1 MPRHLADGGMMLAE
15 TARALP
21 DAKRYEL
28 LGKIALLA
36 VLYYITG
43 KLGLLLAVPPG
54 YATAIWPPSGIATGM
69 LIVHGPRLWPGILI
83 GSFILNAPISGAAEG
98 DFPANA
104 LLIAGLIAS
113 GSTCQALFGREIV
126 ARTLGLPLEL
136 TRLKDT
142 LILFALSGPLA
153 CLIAATIGV
162 STLYVVGGL
171 PAERIVGNWLTWW
184 AGDSFGVAVFL
195 PLMLVAPGSPRRLT
209 WRGQRITALPSL
221 AMLTLVVLLGLT
233 FYGCKLISEHHR
245 QSGLAEFQAMVLES
259 EKALQH
265 RLQSYAQALLGADG
279 LIRAAPHFSR
289 ISWRHYVNAI
299 NAHENFPGING
310 IGYIADVKLDDVA
323 EFLRVRR
330 QEDSPDFAI
339 HPQTEQLPLF
349 VISYIEPREINK
361 QAVGLNI
368 AFEENRRAAAILARD
383 TGKAAIT
390 KRILLVQD
398 ETKSPGFLLLHP
410 VYARDTA
417 FDTVEARR
425 AAFRGWIYAPFVG
438 QNFMRD
444 LTQSQGAML
453 DLSIYDG
460 EAEDQRSLIY
470 ASQTSGKSRT
480 PGFRVSKKLH
490 LMQQNWTLVW
500 TSTPAYEAAETS
512 RDPEIVLIAGLVFT
526 ALVGAFLSVLA
537 RRSEIIQR
545 LVAEQT
551 NLMKMQHAELV
562 GAQQELWHINENLE
576 LRVAERTSD
585 LQEARKAAEAANR
598 VKSDFLS
605 NISHELRTPMH
616 AILNC
621 AKLGMTHLQDGNS
634 QKIQKYL
641 TNIRMSGERLSVLLN
656 DLLEL
661 SRMEA
666 GKVSL
671 NLQLCNFLEI
681 IQISLA
687 ELETLKVEKNIN
699 LVLHSSAANPSALC
713 DRQQILQVFI
723 NLYSNAIKYS
733 PVGGTIG
740 ITIADAETAQG
751 APALLCTVE
760 DQGIGIPA
768 NELEMIFDKFVQ
780 SSKTRTGAGGTG
792 LGLAICKEI
801 VELHKGKIWAENGSA
816 GGARLQVLLNK

>member
-1 MPRHLADGGMMLAE
+1 MPRHLADGGMRLAG
-15 TARALP
+15 TVRALP
-21 DAKRYEL
+21 DAKRCEL

-36 VLYYITG
+36 VLYYVTG

-54 YATAIWPPSGIATGM
+54 YATVIWPPSGIATGM

-83 GSFILNAPISGAAEG
+83 GSFFLNAPISGAVA
-98 DFPANA
+98 DDISANA

-113 GSTCQALFGREIV
+113 GSACQALFGREIV
-126 ARTLGLPLEL
+126 VRMLRLPLEL
-136 TRLKDT
+136 TRLKDM

-153 CLIAATIGV
+153 CLIASTVGV
-162 STLYVVGGL
+162 STLYVMGSL
-171 PAERIVGNWLTWW
+171 PAERIVENWLTWW

-195 PLMLVAPGSPRRLT
+195 PLMLIAPGSPRRFT
-209 WRGQRITALPSL
+209 WRGQKVTPLPIL
-221 AMLTLVVLLGLT
+221 AMLTLLLLLGLT
-233 FYGCKLISEHHR
+233 FYAWKLISENHR
-245 QSGLAEFQAMVLES
+245 QSGLAEFETLALES

-299 NAHENFPGING
+299 NARENFPGING

-383 TGKAAIT
+383 SGKAAIT

-425 AAFRGWIYAPFVG
+425 AVFRGWIYAPFVG

-444 LTQSQGAML
+444 LTPSQGAML
-453 DLSIYDG
+453 NLSVYDG
-460 EAEDQRSLIY
+460 EAEDPRSLIY
-470 ASQTSGKSRT
+470 ASQMSEKSGT

-512 RDPEIVLIAGLVFT
+512 RESDIVLIAGLVFT

-551 NLMKMQHAELV
+551 NLMKIQHAELI

-576 LRVAERTSD
+576 LRVAERTAD
-585 LQEARKAAEAANR
+585 LQEARKVAEAASR

-621 AKLGMTHLQDGNS
+621 AKIGMTHLQEGNS

-641 TNIRMSGERLSVLLN
+641 NNIRMSGERLSALLN

-671 NLQLCNFLEI
+671 KLQRCNLLEI

-687 ELETLKVEKNIN
+687 ELETLKAEKNIN
-699 LVLHSSAANPSALC
+699 LILHSSAENPSTLC

-768 NELEMIFDKFVQ
+768 NELEMVFDKFVQ

-801 VELHKGKIWAENGSA
+801 VELHKGKIWAENGPA
-816 GGARLQVLLNK
+816 GGARLQVLVNK